1 MPALDAWLGPEG
13 AFARAL
19 EGFHVRPGQL
29 ELAEA
34 VRRALEEDT
43 DLIAE
48 AGTGVGKTYA
58 YLVPALLSK
67 RRVLVSTGT
76 KALQDQ
82 LYRRD
87 LPRVR
92 TILDHRGRVALLKG
106 RANYLCRYRLERT
119 LKDGRL
125 GARTEVEHL
134 ARIRTWAA
142 RTASGD
148 RSELAQVPEDSAV
161 WPQVTSTTDNC
172 LGGECPHFDD
182 CFVVKA
188 RRSALDAD
196 LVVINHH
203 LLFADAALKQDGF
216 GELLPQ
222 AEAIVV
228 DEAHQLPDTALQFF
242 GERLSQRGIV
252 ELLRDVEAECAA
264 VAGALAALRAPI
276 QDLRDGLKHL
286 RAALDALPPR
296 GPAER
301 WRDHPPA
308 ATGLDALAR
317 GLELLAQ
324 ALLELEGAS
333 SGLDQAARRN
343 EELRAVLERWRE
355 AESASSGWVRWYE
368 VSGQGFTLHRTPL
381 EAQSALGDYRR
392 QTRARWILT
401 SATLTIAGRFD
412 HFLDQVGFHDAITL
426 TVDSPFD
433 YPQQGLLYL
442 PRGLPDPN
450 AADYTDAVVETSL
463 PVLDAS
469 AGRAFLLFT
478 SHRALRRAAELLA
491 NKTRFPLFV
500 QGSAPRPRLL
510 EDFLRS
516 GNGVLLGAASFWEG
530 IDVPGQ
536 ALSLVVIDKLP
547 FAQIQD
553 PVLEARIDA
562 ARRAGRNPFLEIQL
576 PDAVLALKQGAG
588 RLIRTNTD
596 RGVLVLCDPRL
607 YTRPYGRVFLDS
619 LPPFRRCHDL
629 EAVRDWFAQG
639 SGATGPAAPG

>member
-1 MPALDAWLGPEG
+1 MSLKDWLGLEG

-19 EGFHVRPGQL
+19 PGFHVRAGQL

-34 VRRALEEDT
+34 VQRALEEGS

-82 LYRRD
+82 LFRRD

-92 TILDHRGRVALLKG
+92 AILDHRGPVALLKG

-125 GARTEVEHL
+125 GARSEVEHL

-142 RTASGD
+142 RTQSGD
-148 RSELAQVPEDSAV
+148 KSELARIPEDSPV

-172 LGGECPHFDD
+172 LGSECPHFDD

-222 AEAIVV
+222 TEAIIV
-228 DEAHQLPDTALQFF
+228 DEAHQLPETALQFF
-242 GERLSQRGIV
+242 GERLSQRGIT
-252 ELLRDVEAECAA
+252 ELMRDLEAECGA

-276 QDLRDGLKHL
+276 QALRDGLKRL

-296 GPAER
+296 GAEER

-308 ATGLDALAR
+308 ATGLVELAGQLDA
-317 GLELLAQ
+317 LAQ
-324 ALLELEGAS
+324 ALIGLEGAS
-333 SGLDQAARRN
+333 SALDQAARRN
-343 EELRAVLERWRE
+343 EELRGVLDRWRR
-355 AESASSGWVRWYE
+355 ADGDGAAWVHWYE
-368 VSGQGFTLHRTPL
+368 VSEYGFTLHRTPL

-392 QTRARWILT
+392 QTRACWILT
-401 SATLTIAGRFD
+401 SATLTIAGRFE

-426 TVDSPFD
+426 SVKSPFD

-442 PRGLPDPN
+442 PKGLPDPN

-463 PVLDAS
+463 PVLA
-469 AGRAFLLFT
+469 AAGGRAFLLFT

-491 NKTRFPLFV
+491 TRVEYPLFV

-530 IDVPGQ
+530 IDVPGE

-576 PDAVLALKQGAG
+576 PEAVLALKQGAG
-588 RLIRTNTD
+588 RLIRTTTD
-596 RGVLVLCDPRL
+596 RGVLMLCDPRL
-607 YTRPYGRVFLDS
+607 HTRAYGRVFLDS
-619 LPPFRRCHDL
+619 LPPFRRSHAL
-629 EAVRDWFAQG
+629 AEVREWFAQA
-639 SGATGPAAPG
+639 GAPRHGE